1 MISFA
6 YESDSQLAERLAE
19 YMQGKAIEVLLAEYM
34 QGKAIEVLREIEYI
48 QAELARRGITK
59 DNIKEKFPEYFI

>member
-6 YESDSQLAERLAE
+6 YESDSQLSER
-19 YMQGKAIEVLLAEYM
+19 LAEYM

-48 QAELARRGITK
+48 EAELDRRGITK